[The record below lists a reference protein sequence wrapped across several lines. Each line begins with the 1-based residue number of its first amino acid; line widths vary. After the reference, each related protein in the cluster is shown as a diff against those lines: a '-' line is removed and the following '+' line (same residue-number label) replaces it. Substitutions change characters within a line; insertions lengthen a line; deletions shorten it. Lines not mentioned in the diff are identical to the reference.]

1 MENIRNGGY
10 VYDTLYRFSCQEN
23 GRLFDMKNT
32 MSKAEAASIL
42 EDEIYELK
50 EVAEKCSVIM
60 REITEGYFQ
69 KHSPSDEEGKMCIT
83 LDFNRIRIFAS
94 ILDGLILDLNNKA
107 EEIDSLSG
115 ETEIKTG
122 GNAA

>member
-1 MENIRNGGY
+1 
-10 VYDTLYRFSCQEN
+10 
-23 GRLFDMKNT
+23 MKNT

-69 KHSPSDEEGKMCIT
+69 KHSPSDEKGKMCIT

-94 ILDGLILDLNNKA
+94 ILDGLIFDLNNKA
-107 EEIDSLSG
+107 KEIDSISG

>member
-1 MENIRNGGY
+1 
-10 VYDTLYRFSCQEN
+10 
-23 GRLFDMKNT
+23 MKNT

-69 KHSPSDEEGKMCIT
+69 KHSPSDEKGKMCIT

-94 ILDGLILDLNNKA
+94 ILDGLIFDLNNKPKKLIPFREKQKLKLEVTPHERIA
-107 EEIDSLSG
+107 DFRV
-115 ETEIKTG
+115 
-122 GNAA
+122 

>member
-1 MENIRNGGY
+1 
-10 VYDTLYRFSCQEN
+10 
-23 GRLFDMKNT
+23 MKNT

-107 EEIDSLSG
+107 EEIDSFSD
-115 ETEIKTG
+115 ETKTIKTG